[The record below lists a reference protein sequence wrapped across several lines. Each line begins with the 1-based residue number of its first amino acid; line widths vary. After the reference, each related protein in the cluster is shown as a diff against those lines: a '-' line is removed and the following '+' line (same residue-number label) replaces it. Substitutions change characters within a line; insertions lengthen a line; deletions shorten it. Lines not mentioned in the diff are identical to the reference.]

1 MALMVIMFFY
11 VKIDRVTISG
21 VKESDLVRVIRSG
34 LDVKPREYFVCW
46 LESKPV
52 TECYPETITET
63 VKSILRSQD
72 TVIVH
77 RNERIVTVKLDHG
90 TDGD

>member
-1 MALMVIMFFY
+1 MVNDMFFS
-11 VKIDRVTISG
+11 VKIDSVTIGG

-46 LESKPV
+46 LESKPE
-52 TECYPETITET
+52 TECYPETIVET
-63 VKSILRSQD
+63 VKSILKSQE

-77 RNERIVTVKLDHG
+77 RNKRIVTVKLDHG
-90 TDGD
+90 TDGE